1 MAVSSPEVWH
11 SCRTRR
17 TTSATSPPWWWRSG
31 RDTSA
36 GVRRRSGSYG
46 LKRAEVVAAMA
57 NAVVLIGVTALIGR
71 EAIIRLL
78 HPQPIAQGTML
89 IVALVALC
97 ANAGSVLLL
106 RHHDAD
112 DVNVRS
118 AFLHMAQDALAS
130 LAVVVAALFAHSV
143 AGPYIDAAAA
153 IFVGIVILRSAV
165 SLAWETLSTLLEGTP
180 PDVDIVELA
189 ERVGAEFAPSQLHH
203 VHVWEIGP
211 KQRLLTAHLRLE
223 RDLDG
228 RAIEELLTRIK
239 TFLYDEWSIN
249 HATIE
254 PEVVG
259 CEEPPLLGR
268 WEPPGRPGA

>member
-1 MAVSSPEVWH
+1 MNLEHLSAEVSDGAVD
-11 SCRTRR
+11 RR
-17 TTSATSPPWWWRSG
+17 LWTAAVLNAAITLAELIGGLFSG
-31 RDTSA
+31 SLALLSDAAHNFSDVAAVVVAIWARHLGRRPST
-36 GVRRRSGSYG
+36 VRHSYG

-78 HPQPIAQGTML
+78 HPRPIEQGTML
-89 IVALVALC
+89 IVGIVALC

-180 PDVDIVELA
+180 PDV
-189 ERVGAEFAPSQLHH
+189 
-203 VHVWEIGP
+203 
-211 KQRLLTAHLRLE
+211 E
-223 RDLDG
+223 RDHG
-228 RAIEELLTRIK
+228 
-239 TFLYDEWSIN
+239 N
-249 HATIE
+249 
-254 PEVVG
+254 
-259 CEEPPLLGR
+259 
-268 WEPPGRPGA
+268 